1 MPTLERSPFLFGDG
15 RSPTATRRDR
25 IRLGVIALFTLVLVV
40 LGRFGI
46 PSGAPLWP
54 LWRPVL
60 YLTRS
65 FAPATVSPRA
75 ARVILVPTP
84 MPPAAPGE
92 TVVRALGVLPGSG
105 HLLVEGGSAD
115 GIPIGATV
123 LAPPRNPGGPL
134 RYVGR
139 ILSQDRIRSRAILP
153 RDPGSLLPVAIEG
166 LGADG
171 FLARGT
177 GASIRCL
184 YLTASAAREVGYD
197 SHVLLAA
204 AALAPGREAEVIEV
218 GWIRGTATAEEAFFA
233 VGVEPA
239 VEPARLD
246 WVILR

>member
-1 MPTLERSPFLFGDG
+1 M
-15 RSPTATRRDR
+15 
-25 IRLGVIALFTLVLVV
+25 ITLVLVL
-40 LGRFGI
+40 LGRFGV
-46 PSGAPLWP
+46 PSGEPFWP

-65 FAPATVSPRA
+65 FDPAIVSPRTS
-75 ARVILVPTP
+75 RVILVPTP

-105 HLLVEGGSAD
+105 HLLIEGGRAD

-123 LAPPRNPGGPL
+123 LAPPREVGGPL

-139 ILSQDRIRSRAILP
+139 IVSQDRVRSRAILP

-166 LGADG
+166 LRSDG
-171 FLARGT
+171 FLALGT
-177 GASIRCL
+177 GSSVRCL
-184 YLTASAAREVGYD
+184 YLTAAAARAVGYD
-197 SHVLLAA
+197 SHVLLAP
-204 AALAPGREAEVIEV
+204 AALTPGREAEVIEV
-218 GWIRGTATAEEAFFA
+218 GWVRGTATAEEAFFA